1 MNSCEDPHVT
11 PWRCAGIL
19 PLPPT
24 HKDTKLLLFKH
35 SHTHTLLCAHLEHNA
50 ALKRIQHPHVVR
62 LLDVFTTDK
71 TETIVL
77 ECLSGGELFDYL
89 VQRQRLGEKEARK
102 FVRQILSALQH
113 CHGLGVI
120 HRDLKLENLLLDAK
134 GNVKVTDFGFSNM
147 KLDDRLC
154 STFVGSPA

>member
-1 MNSCEDPHVT
+1 MKRGTLRTVSRLRHQLT
-11 PWRCAGIL
+11 LARLLSHSWRRGVALAANC
-19 PLPPT
+19 
-24 HKDTKLLLFKH
+24 
-35 SHTHTLLCAHLEHNA
+35 A

-62 LLDVFTTDK
+62 LLDVFTTEK

-89 VQRQRLGEKEARK
+89 VSRQRLSEREARK

-120 HRDLKLENLLLDAK
+120 HRDLKLENLLLDGK
-134 GNVKVTDFGFSNM
+134 GNVKVTDFGFSNL
-147 KLDDRLC
+147 KPDDRLC